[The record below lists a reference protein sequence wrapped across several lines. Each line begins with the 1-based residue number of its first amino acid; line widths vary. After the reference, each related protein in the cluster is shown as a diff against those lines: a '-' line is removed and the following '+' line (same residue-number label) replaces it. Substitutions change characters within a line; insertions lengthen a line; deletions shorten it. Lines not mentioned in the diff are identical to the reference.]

1 MFVQRRAKDANFI
14 GLTEDDAVQLSE
26 ILGVPKYLTK
36 SLFNK
41 LASRNATDPAFITL
55 DSFTQVWPGLYQ
67 KFNNEEAFAFG
78 IIKDDAS
85 SHIVPENL
93 DSIAECKSLFMA
105 PYINVP
111 KSDNGDRRRPNTS
124 RS

>member
-41 LASRNATDPAFITL
+41 LASRNATEPAFITL
-55 DSFTQVWPGLYQ
+55 DSFTKVWPDLYQ
-67 KFNNEEAFAFG
+67 KFNNEEAIAFG
-78 IIKDDAS
+78 IIKDNAESCILPDDLN
-85 SHIVPENL
+85 I
-93 DSIAECKSLFMA
+93 IAECKIFE
-105 PYINVP
+105 V
-111 KSDNGDRRRPNTS
+111 G
-124 RS
+124 